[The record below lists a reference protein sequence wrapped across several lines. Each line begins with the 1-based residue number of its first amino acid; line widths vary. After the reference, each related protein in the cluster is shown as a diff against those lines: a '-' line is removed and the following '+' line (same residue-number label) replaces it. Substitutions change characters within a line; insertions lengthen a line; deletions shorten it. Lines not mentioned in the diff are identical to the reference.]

1 LTALVEREQTQFL
14 SQLSEVRSMELD
26 SINKNSQ
33 IIFSQNLLQQEI
45 DTFRAKEEEF
55 ALKMA
60 AL

>member
-1 LTALVEREQTQFL
+1 
-14 SQLSEVRSMELD
+14 MELD